1 MSCQADYCKYSIKC
15 QCNKNYI
22 GETTNLRLKFNL
34 HKLNVREGSEYNVR
48 EGSEYEVSKYIKG
61 CGGNFKIMPVY
72 KMNSDDKRRRSME
85 SKLIKSYNPELIR
98 RV

>member
-1 MSCQADYCKYSIKC
+1 MLCQTKYCIYAIKC

-22 GETTNLRLKFNL
+22 GETTNLRLRFNL
-34 HKLNVREGSEYNVR
+34 HKQNVR
-48 EGSEYEVSKYIKG
+48 EGSEYEVSKHIKG

-72 KMNSDDKRRRSME
+72 KMISDDNKRRRSMK
-85 SKLIKSYNPELIR
+85 SKLIKSYNPALNR